1 MLDPNTN
8 KTDIQKE
15 KYLIEDARRSF
26 AKGDYALVRIYCKLA
41 IKINNNSF
49 YTHFLNGCAMYND
62 GDLKSARKEFAKAL
76 KLNPDSQCTKINIGV
91 IDSQTGHLS
100 GMEDIEKMYPD
111 YVNCVKIFELKGI
124 MLAQRGE
131 YELSDKYFE
140 KAKYFYNSASIYTN
154 HGTAILEKYLSQ
166 KLNVNDI
173 YRAIEQFDYAIVNS
187 EFDKYAYYNRC
198 RAYILINQY
207 KKALS
212 DAKKLVAFDAQDPG
226 FLYIL
231 AKTQMLC
238 GKYDAA
244 IDNAFYAHWYGT
256 LFNSYVADEALK
268 LCDEIAR
275 LKNKNSAN
283 IL

>member
-1 MLDPNTN
+1 MLYPNIN

-15 KYLIEDARRSF
+15 KYLIEDARKAF
-26 AKGDYALVRIYCKLA
+26 AQEDYALVRVYCKLA

-49 YTHFLNGCAMYND
+49 YTHFLNGCAMYHD
-62 GDLKSARKEFAKAL
+62 GDLINARRELAKAL
-76 KLNPDSQCTKINIGV
+76 KLNPDSKCTKINIGV
-91 IDSQTGHLS
+91 IDSQIGHLS
-100 GMEDIEKMYPD
+100 GIENIEKMYHD
-111 YVNCVKIFELKGI
+111 YANCVKIFELKGI
-124 MLAQRGE
+124 MFAQKGE

-140 KAKYFYNSASIYTN
+140 RAKYFYNSASIYTN
-154 HGTAILEKYLSQ
+154 HGTAILEKYLSE
-166 KLNVNDI
+166 KSSVNDI
-173 YRAIEQFDYAIVNS
+173 YRAIEQFNYAIENS

-238 GKYDAA
+238 GKYDSA

-275 LKNKNSAN
+275 LKTENSEEV
-283 IL
+283 